1 MTQRRR
7 KEKQKLVT
15 KTKKSDQETVM
26 KNIFIIFLFISSALF
41 AQEPLRLQDAINIA
55 LKNSYDIQLAKNNV
69 DINTVYNSYGFAGG
83 LPLIT
88 GTANDNEQVTTLNQ
102 KLSNGTNTN
111 RNGVAANSLTAGVT
125 AGILLYNGM
134 RVVTTKK
141 RLDQLEQQSQ
151 QLLNAQ
157 IQNTIALVMTQYYDV
172 VRQQSYMRTI
182 DTSVAVAAK
191 RLEIVKAQQ
200 QVGYANNA
208 DLYQSQL
215 DLNALL
221 QSKQAQQV
229 IIDQAKTDFLTS
241 LNLKADSAI
250 IINDTIIADK
260 NIILDSVLNNLS
272 QNPEIIAA
280 AQQVTI
286 NQFIEKETAAQRYP
300 SLRFNTGFNY
310 SRSQS
315 AAGFT
320 LLNQTYGPLVGLSLS
335 VPIYNGNIY
344 KKQQRAAEINTKN
357 AEIQKQSLE
366 KDYASNAVK
375 NYQAYESALQQLE
388 TQKQNYLL
396 AQKLL
401 DLVLQKFQL
410 RNATIVNVKNAQET
424 FENAGYLLV
433 NLSFAAKSA
442 EIELKRLSYRLDF

>member
-1 MTQRRR
+1 
-7 KEKQKLVT
+7 
-15 KTKKSDQETVM
+15 M

-229 IIDQAKTDFLTS
+229 IIDRAKTDFLTS

-410 RNATIVNVKNAQET
+410 RNATIVDVKNAQET

>member
-1 MTQRRR
+1 M
-7 KEKQKLVT
+7 
-15 KTKKSDQETVM
+15 KKISV
-26 KNIFIIFLFISSALF
+26 IFLFISNALC
-41 AQEPLRLQDAINIA
+41 AQQTLHLQDAINIA
-55 LKNSYDIQLAKNNV
+55 LRNSYDIQLAKNNV
-69 DINTVYNSYGFAGG
+69 DINTIYNSYGYAGG
-83 LPLIT
+83 YPLIS
-88 GTANDNEQVTTLNQ
+88 GTANDNEQVTSLNQ
-102 KLSNGTNTN
+102 KLLTGTDINKS
-111 RNGVAANSLTAGVT
+111 GVAANSLSTGVT

-141 RLDQLEQQSQ
+141 RLDELEQQSQ
-151 QLLNAQ
+151 QLLNVQ

-182 DTSVAVAAK
+182 DTSIAVAAK

-221 QSKQAQQV
+221 QSKQTQQV

-241 LNLKADSAI
+241 LNLKPDSVI
-250 IINDTIIADK
+250 LVTDTIVPDTGIT
-260 NIILDSVLNNLS
+260 LDSVMNNLS

-280 AQQVTI
+280 NQQITI

-300 SLRFNTGFNY
+300 SLRFSTGFNY
-310 SRSQS
+310 NRSQS

-320 LLNQTYGPLVGLSLS
+320 LLNQTYGPVVGLSLS
-335 VPIYNGNIY
+335 IPIYNGSIY
-344 KKQQRAAEINTKN
+344 KKQQQVAEINTRN
-357 AEIQKQSLE
+357 AELQKLTLE
-366 KDYASNAVK
+366 RDYSSNAVK
-375 NYQAYESALQQLE
+375 TFQSYQAALQQLE
-388 TQKQNYLL
+388 TQKQNYVL

-401 DLVLQKFQL
+401 DLVIQKFQL
-410 RNATIVNVKNAQET
+410 RNATIVDVKNAQET

-433 NLSFAAKSA
+433 NLSYTAKSA
-442 EIELKRLSYRLDF
+442 EIELKRLSYKLSF